1 MQVSTV
7 GALANIVNLSG
18 DHTSDLSRMSEA
30 ESAWIAAWHAQF
42 DRLDAEDLQI
52 KFGDL
57 LHHMMPDC
65 EHSRPPIHMLRYPIH
80 AGEHDF
86 SHLSP
91 VHEYFD
97 RPVRLTFHKEPKF
110 TKGYLAQE
118 ESDDDS
124 DSMSSVDSDEDGD
137 SDAAS
142 DVTMNMEEEYYA
154 QKHKIPTEIP
164 VDDSGC
170 NVDKEPI
177 EYIFNVQCQKPAA
190 SVKTTEAQRQCMRGA
205 DFQHFLQL
213 VRLAVATHRMPLTL
227 STSDSNGPQ
236 CTMLGVMFKGLL
248 ARIAEMQQIRPYIID
263 LSNEYIGEYIRHCKR
278 NKFQASPNFT
288 QTSLAVVPED
298 IRVIAPYVTY
308 LCVGSYTMRSLPVW
322 MHEFARLTIFDLRGT
337 HLLYSYPRIT
347 ERFNFVMQTLPAS
360 LWQLHTLQ
368 HISLRNFSAIPS
380 ITHDLRAMTA
390 LKTLRLYNMFQKST
404 CILPLSLTTLPAL
417 ETLRVCWCLH
427 TKTPTWFSD
436 AAVSL
441 PRLLELHIG
450 NNQMIQRIP
459 QDLAVFPSLLRLKLE
474 NMHRLTRLPSLSC
487 LQHLQSLSLKNL
499 PALGWSIFDVRSRSP
514 HRAYSHN
521 AVFAGLHMLQ
531 SLELCDMPRF
541 TTLPASMTD
550 LRALQILRI
559 ECTPVAVLNW
569 MPALSNLTT
578 LHFNNVSNISRL
590 PPGITCLQGLKN
602 VHLQK
607 LDIVELPVD
616 FCALAHVTTLALDL
630 LPHLQALPEHIGAMS
645 ALRTL
650 SIHRCP
656 RLLDLPEQFAL
667 LTNMRSLEIIDC
679 DGLLRHNTRTLQYVT
694 RFTKLT
700 ALRIGPSEQADFPL
714 ELRRLG
720 HMQKMCVCL
729 AHAMIS
735 APPDPALFRKLTVI
749 VSCMPF
755 LRHLQITHVR
765 EGPGRAPVTNGNNVS
780 SVIHSLRAYPLQ
792 FLTELR
798 LDEISTITMHWS
810 LKPATNLRTYA
821 LSEPNYDFPTEA
833 TSWTQ
838 DQFCAHWLLCQEKM
852 RVFMEVFHPR
862 LGLHS
867 QARVCDPEIC
877 PKLVANYVMYRNE
890 FDHFVQE
897 FAHM

>member
-7 GALANIVNLSG
+7 ETLANIANMH
-18 DHTSDLSRMSEA
+18 DDPTSNMRRISEA
-30 ESAWIAAWHAQF
+30 ENAWIAAWHAQF
-42 DRLDAEDLQI
+42 DRLDAEDLQV

-57 LHHMMPDC
+57 LHQIIPD
-65 EHSRPPIHMLRYPIH
+65 HVHTGAPIHMLRYPIH
-80 AGEHDF
+80 TGEHDF

-91 VHEYFD
+91 VHVYFD
-97 RPVRLTFHKEPKF
+97 RPVRLTFHKEPTF

-124 DSMSSVDSDEDGD
+124 DGMCSVDSDEDGH

-142 DVTMNMEEEYYA
+142 DVTMNPEEEYYA
-154 QKHKIPTEIP
+154 EKHRIPTEIP
-164 VDDSGC
+164 VDDSEC
-170 NVDKEPI
+170 NVNNEPI
-177 EYIFNVQCQKPAA
+177 EYIFNVQCQKPA
-190 SVKTTEAQRQCMRGA
+190 VGVRTTEAQRQCMRGA

-213 VRLAVATHRMPLTL
+213 VRLAVAAHRMPLML
-227 STSDSNGPQ
+227 STPHNNAPQ

-248 ARIAEMQQIRPYIID
+248 ARIAEMQEIRPYIID
-263 LSNEYIGEYIRHCKR
+263 LSNEYIGEYIVHCKR
-278 NKFQASPNFT
+278 NKFQASPYFT

-298 IRVIAPYVTY
+298 IRGMAPYVTY
-308 LCVGSYTMRSLPVW
+308 LCVGSSTMRNLPPW
-322 MHEFARLTIFDLRGT
+322 MHEFQRLAIFDLRGT
-337 HLLYSYPRIT
+337 NRLYSYPRIT

-368 HISLRNFSAIPS
+368 HMSLRNFSAIPS

-404 CILPLSLTTLPAL
+404 SILPLALTTLPGL

-427 TKTPTWFSD
+427 TKTPAWFSD

-450 NNQMIQRIP
+450 NNQTIQRIP
-459 QDLAVFPSLLRLKLE
+459 QDLAVFPSLLRLKFE
-474 NMHRLTRLPSLSC
+474 NMYRLTRLPSLSG

-499 PALGWSIFDVRSRSP
+499 AALGWSIFDVRSRSP

-521 AVFAGLHMLQ
+521 AVFAGLHILQ
-531 SLELCDMPRF
+531 SLELCEMPRF
-541 TTLPASMTD
+541 STLPTSMTD
-550 LRALQILRI
+550 LHALQILRI
-559 ECTPVAVLNW
+559 ECTPVSVDNW

-578 LHFNNVSNISRL
+578 LHFNNVSNILRL
-590 PPGITCLQGLKN
+590 PPGITCLQALKN
-602 VHLQK
+602 VHLQE
-607 LDIVELPVD
+607 LDILELPVD
-616 FCALAHVTTLALDL
+616 FGALAHVTTLALNL
-630 LPHLQALPEHIGAMS
+630 LPNLQALPDDIGSMP
-645 ALRTL
+645 ALQTL
-650 SIHRCP
+650 SIHGCP
-656 RLLDLPEQFAL
+656 SLLELPEQFAL
-667 LTNMRSLEIIDC
+667 LTSMRSLEITDC
-679 DGLLRHNTRTLQYVT
+679 DQLLRHNTKTLQYVT
-694 RFTKLT
+694 RFTTLT

-714 ELRRLG
+714 ELRRLV

-749 VSCMPF
+749 VSCMPL

-765 EGPGRAPVTNGNNVS
+765 EGPGRAPVTNGNHVS

-798 LDEISTITMHWS
+798 LDQIYTTMSHWS
-810 LKPATNLRTYA
+810 LNLPTNLCTYA
-821 LSEPNYDFPTEA
+821 LSEHNYDFPAGA
-833 TSWTQ
+833 TSWKQ
-838 DQFCAHWLLCQEKM
+838 DDFRAHWLLCQEKM

-862 LGLHS
+862 LGMHA
-867 QARVCDPEIC
+867 QASVCDPAIC
-877 PKLVANYVMYRNE
+877 LKLVAGHVMYRNE
-890 FDHFVQE
+890 FDDFVQE
-897 FAHM
+897 FVHM